1 MANMRTMQA
10 IALIFACISIVATPN
25 FAQQLN
31 VSDLSLTDSDLTHS
45 LQCIRSVITIPR
57 CFEELL
63 VSIFSLKLE
72 LLGPECCEALLK
84 VDANC
89 WPEGIPV
96 NPLFPLVIKGYC
108 ILTQI

>member
-1 MANMRTMQA
+1 MDNMRTMQA
-10 IALIFACISIVATPN
+10 ITLIFACISIIATPN

-31 VSDLSLTDSDLTHS
+31 VSEQSLTYDDLSHT

-63 VSIFSLKLE
+63 VSIFGPRVE

-84 VDANC
+84 VDDNC
-89 WPEGIPV
+89 WPKSLAV
-96 NPLFPLVIKGYC
+96 NPLFPPVIKSYC
-108 ILTQI
+108 ISTQD